1 MFPVKGAFRQH
12 VGGWSRSPRA
22 GQRAWPLLALVI
34 RVRLCCT
41 AWLPVRLAAGVQTG
55 ARPGA
60 ALHRGSTIQIIRLI
74 QDIFSDEEELDN
86 FLKHIENNNDKEK
99 ADNLKESLYKLLNY

>member
-1 MFPVKGAFRQH
+1 MVEK
-12 VGGWSRSPRA
+12 
-22 GQRAWPLLALVI
+22 I
-34 RVRLCCT
+34 E
-41 AWLPVRLAAGVQTG
+41 
-55 ARPGA
+55 
-60 ALHRGSTIQIIRLI
+60 IIRLI